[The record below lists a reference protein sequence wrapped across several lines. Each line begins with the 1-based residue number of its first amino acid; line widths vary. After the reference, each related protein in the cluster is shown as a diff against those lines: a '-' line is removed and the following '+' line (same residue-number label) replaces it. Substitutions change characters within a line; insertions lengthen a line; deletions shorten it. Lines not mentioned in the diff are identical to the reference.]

1 MKYKT
6 ISLTII
12 SMISLLGAC
21 DANDTHTEVLLQ
33 SDNVKLL
40 TIESNDLSTPI
51 ILLMD
56 GKISLTLKSLMDKL
70 KV

>member
-21 DANDTHTEVLLQ
+21 DANDTHTEVPCNQIML
-33 SDNVKLL
+33 NY
-40 TIESNDLSTPI
+40 
-51 ILLMD
+51 
-56 GKISLTLKSLMDKL
+56 
-70 KV
+70 